1 MCLVCSL
8 SSAIITFGSAGIP
21 QTGAVTTILILTA
34 VGLPAEDAAI
44 LVGVE
49 WILDHFITVVNVL
62 VNVFGVV
69 ITNHMWH
76 DDLISLDKIP
86 SDDRIR
92 SIKEIELDLSFLD
105 SDEEFIPSVSS
116 SASESNSPRR
126 WDLLSIETPTS

>member
-126 WDLLSIETPTS
+126 GDLLSIVTPTS